1 MGEEVAGEEKSVVAV
16 LPEREPQGSQ
26 NHFAVCLLSNK

>member
-1 MGEEVAGEEKSVVAV
+1 MGEEVAGEEKSMVAV
-16 LPEREPQGSQ
+16 LLERELRGSQ